1 MSVRHSQIICGIGE
15 VHGIAGWVT
24 ELLMIVLSVRV
35 PRHRVSIEVRRVSA
49 ARSRRQRRLLLFT
62 FLLTLL
68 IVTHNHGILVVVV
81 MQMTAPGPVVLS
93 PTGAIET

>member
-1 MSVRHSQIICGIGE
+1 
-15 VHGIAGWVT
+15 
-24 ELLMIVLSVRV
+24 MIVLSVRV
-35 PRHRVSIEVRRVSA
+35 PRHRVSIEVRGVSA
-49 ARSRRQRRLLLFT
+49 AGSRRQRRLLLLFT

-93 PTGAIET
+93 ASGAIETQDHPI